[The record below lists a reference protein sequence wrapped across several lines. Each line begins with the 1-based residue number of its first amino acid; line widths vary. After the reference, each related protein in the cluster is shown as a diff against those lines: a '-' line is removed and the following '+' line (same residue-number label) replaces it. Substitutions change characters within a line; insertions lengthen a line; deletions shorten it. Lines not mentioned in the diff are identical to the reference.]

1 MGETAL
7 LAHRRRSPP
16 NPRMAEQ
23 MPLHATQTYE
33 TTPQDSTLREE
44 MQALEPAHDGAKTRE
59 LKFKPLGWLGWTT
72 MNNGLW
78 TSGRRSTARQSACT
92 SPSLLPNLARAQP
105 HKHHPLAPFV
115 SPRGSFE
122 VTVTSVSL
130 PSFVS
135 HRGLFNTNHRLSQTN
150 VRRLRRALRWASEAR
165 WDAQGKMLKCSSA
178 IIVMNNIIITLV

>member
-33 TTPQDSTLREE
+33 TTAQDSTLREE

-165 WDAQGKMLKCSSA
+165 WDAQMLKCHYSNEQHHHHARLS
-178 IIVMNNIIITLV
+178 